1 MHYPTT
7 MLTFIA
13 LAYKSSEFSLESKHT
28 MDKITTTLLFSLFA
42 LLLTASLSKDLCHK
56 DDENALLKIKKSLNN
71 PYTIISWDPKDD
83 CCTWVSVECGDATV
97 DHRVISLDISNDD
110 VSAQIP
116 PEVGDL
122 SYLQTLIFRKLPNL
136 TGEIQPT
143 IAKLKYLRFLWLSW
157 TNLTGPVPEFLS
169 QLKDLEYINLSFND
183 LSGSIP
189 GSLSLLPKLGILEL
203 SRNKLTGS
211 IPESFGA
218 FKGVVP
224 LEIFLSHN
232 QLSGSIPK
240 SLGNLDFHRIDFSHN
255 KLEGDASMMFGA
267 KKTSWS
273 VDLSRNKLQF
283 DISKVKVATTVNN
296 LDLNHNRI
304 TGSIPV
310 QWTELT
316 LQSFNVSYN
325 RLCGRIPQGGDLQI
339 FDAYAYVHNKCLCG
353 APLQSCNVEIQATDL
368 YLNLPSE

>member
-1 MHYPTT
+1 
-7 MLTFIA
+7 
-13 LAYKSSEFSLESKHT
+13 
-28 MDKITTTLLFSLFA
+28 MDKITTTFLFSLLA
-42 LLLTASLSKDLCHK
+42 LLLTTTLSKDLCHK
-56 DDENALLKIKKSLNN
+56 DDENTLLKIKKSLNN

-83 CCTWVSVECGDATV
+83 CCTWVSIECGDATV

-122 SYLQTLIFRKLPNL
+122 PYLQTLIFRKLPNL

-224 LEIFLSHN
+224 PELFLSHN

-240 SLGNLDFHRIDFSHN
+240 SLGNLDFHRIDFSRN

-283 DISKVKVATTVNN
+283 DISKVKVATTVHN
-296 LDLNHNRI
+296 LDLNHNTI

-339 FDAYAYVHNKCLCG
+339 FDAYAYLHNKCLCG
-353 APLQSCNVEIQATDL
+353 APLQSCNVEIQATDF

>member
-1 MHYPTT
+1 
-7 MLTFIA
+7 
-13 LAYKSSEFSLESKHT
+13 

-224 LEIFLSHN
+224 PEIFLSHN

-339 FDAYAYVHNKCLCG
+339 FDAYAYLHNKCLCG

>member
-1 MHYPTT
+1 MHYPTTT

-13 LAYKSSEFSLESKHT
+13 LAYKSSEFSLERKHT
-28 MDKITTTLLFSLFA
+28 MDKITTTFLFSLLA
-42 LLLTASLSKDLCHK
+42 LLLTTTLSKDLCHK
-56 DDENALLKIKKSLNN
+56 DDENTLLKIKKSLNN

-83 CCTWVSVECGDATV
+83 CCTWVSIECGDATV

-122 SYLQTLIFRKLPNL
+122 PYLQTLIFRKLPNL

-203 SRNKLTGS
+203 SRNKLTGDRS
-211 IPESFGA
+211 LSLYILARPVLSLDKTFA
-218 FKGVVP
+218 WSLK
-224 LEIFLSHN
+224 FLSD
-232 QLSGSIPK
+232 II
-240 SLGNLDFHRIDFSHN
+240 HRLHGPILF
-255 KLEGDASMMFGA
+255 
-267 KKTSWS
+267 
-273 VDLSRNKLQF
+273 
-283 DISKVKVATTVNN
+283 
-296 LDLNHNRI
+296 
-304 TGSIPV
+304 
-310 QWTELT
+310 
-316 LQSFNVSYN
+316 
-325 RLCGRIPQGGDLQI
+325 
-339 FDAYAYVHNKCLCG
+339 
-353 APLQSCNVEIQATDL
+353 
-368 YLNLPSE
+368 